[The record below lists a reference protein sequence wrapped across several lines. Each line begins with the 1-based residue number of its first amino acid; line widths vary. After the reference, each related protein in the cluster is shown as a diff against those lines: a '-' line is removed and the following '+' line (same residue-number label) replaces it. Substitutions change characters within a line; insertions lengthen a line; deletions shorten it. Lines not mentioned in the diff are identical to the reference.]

1 MKMNE
6 RIIRMLDWPCQ
17 QLERLRDW
25 LEEGHHAIY
34 DTPCE
39 TNPLGKRGYAISE
52 KHLSG
57 HRLIIGFDSAA
68 DCDAAHDFVLAQR
81 KAKAAQEAKS

>member
-1 MKMNE
+1 MKLNE

-25 LEEGHHAIY
+25 LEEGHQAIY
-34 DTPCE
+34 AAPRE
-39 TNPLGKRGYAISE
+39 THPLGKSCYVISE

-57 HRLIIGFDSAA
+57 YRLRIGFDSAA
-68 DCDAAHDFVLAQR
+68 DCDAAHAFVLSQW
-81 KAKAAQEAKS
+81 KAKSASETKL

>member
-1 MKMNE
+1 MKLNE
-6 RIIRMLDWPCQ
+6 RIIRTLDWPCQ

-25 LEEGHHAIY
+25 LDEGHHAIY

-39 TNPLGKRGYAISE
+39 TNPLEKRCYVMSE

-57 HRLIIGFDSAA
+57 YRLIVGFDSAA
-68 DCDAAHDFVLAQR
+68 DCDAAHDFVLSQWE
-81 KAKAAQEAKS
+81 AKAAPR

>member
-6 RIIRMLDWPCQ
+6 RIMRIIDWPCQ

-25 LEEGHHAIY
+25 LEEGGHAIY
-34 DTPCE
+34 DSPYE
-39 TNPLGKRGYAISE
+39 TNPLGKRCYVMSE

-57 HRLIIGFDSAA
+57 HRLIVGFDSAA
-68 DCDAAHDFVLAQR
+68 DCDAALDFVLAQW
-81 KAKAAQEAKS
+81 KAKATPEAKP

>member
-25 LEEGHHAIY
+25 LDEGHRAFY
-34 DTPCE
+34 DTPRE
-39 TNPLGKRGYAISE
+39 TNPLGKRCYVISE

-57 HRLIIGFDSAA
+57 HRLIIGFYSAA

-81 KAKAAQEAKS
+81 KAKAAPEAEQ